1 MTKRY
6 DPVLVFFGCLA
17 LFLFGLH
24 NQDFIGFQT
33 RFAVFAQEMLRNG
46 ISFFPTTYNAPYPDY
61 PATSTLLIY
70 LVSLPFNK
78 VTPFTAILP
87 TAITSALIAVVT
99 YKIGALQ
106 NRVWGWYGVLFLL
119 FTASFLAEARTIA
132 LDQYISLI
140 TASCFYLLYSADCAH
155 HDGKTQSFPKQLF
168 YLSLLWVI
176 GFAFRGPIGL
186 IVPASVVAGY
196 LLLGRRWI
204 HLLWVAATSF
214 LLLIICGAMLLWL
227 AYLDGGQSFVDA
239 VIIMQAASRVH
250 LITKNPWG
258 YYFVNSFADYAITY
272 PLVVLLAVGLF
283 SRLIKPITFN
293 DPLYLVKRLL
303 FWALIIFIGFSFAN
317 SKRNHYIL
325 PAAPALALLSAY
337 IFTVSTPS
345 LGAFVFSL
353 KRIFLKICLILP
365 GLLALLVGAAWLIT
379 DYLGL
384 KLPVSAGMVLFLF
397 IIMQIVVLYY
407 QKKQRI
413 LLIGAMLSFVILNI
427 LIIEPANYFLNQT
440 REFVYSF
447 EHIRHQ
453 ANAAFGFYNFGRDA
467 LAIKFMANLPPE
479 EIEQNIQP
487 LFINDVTALLA
498 LNQKVFFI
506 TQPKTYNTLPDSVK
520 SQLTLLSTD
529 KIGHAPVFI
538 FGVTKH
544 LGAND
549 VYAFD

>member
-6 DPVLVFFGCLA
+6 DPVVVFFGCLA
-17 LFLFGLH
+17 IFLFGFH
-24 NQDFIGFQT
+24 HQDFIGFQA

-46 ISFFPTTYNAPYPDY
+46 ISFFPTTYNVPYPDY

-70 LVSLPFNK
+70 LASLPFHK
-78 VTPFTAILP
+78 VTSFTTILP

-119 FTASFLAEARTIA
+119 FTASFLAEARTVA
-132 LDQYISLI
+132 LDQYVSLV
-140 TASCFYLLYSADCAH
+140 TAGCFYLVYSADCARH
-155 HDGKTQSFPKQLF
+155 KGENKSFAKQLF

-186 IVPASVVAGY
+186 IVPVSVVAGY
-196 LLLGRRWI
+196 FLLGKQWNQLCWTALVSTLLLAICAGA
-204 HLLWVAATSF
+204 LLWV
-214 LLLIICGAMLLWL
+214 
-227 AYLDGGQSFVDA
+227 AYLDGGSTFVDS
-239 VIIMQAASRVH
+239 VIKLQASSRVH
-250 LITKNPWG
+250 IITKNPWA

-272 PLVVLLAVGLF
+272 PLVALLALGLF
-283 SRLIKPITFN
+283 SRLNKQIRFE
-293 DPLYLVKRLL
+293 DPLYLVKRLF

-337 IFTVSTPS
+337 IFSVRKTS
-345 LGAFVFSL
+345 LGTFAFSL
-353 KRIFLKICLILP
+353 RRIFLRICFILP
-365 GLLALLVGAAWLIT
+365 GLLAILVGSAWLVAER
-379 DYLGL
+379 LGL
-384 KLPVSAGMVLFLF
+384 NLPVPAGAALFLF
-397 IIMQIVVLYY
+397 VLTQIIVFYY
-407 QKKQRI
+407 KKREYA
-413 LLIGAMLSFVILNI
+413 LLTGALFAFITLNL
-427 LIIEPANYFLNQT
+427 LIIEPTNYFLNKT
-440 REFVYSF
+440 REFVYNF

-453 ANAAFGFYNFGRDA
+453 ENAGFGFYDFGRDA

-479 EIEQNIQP
+479 EIAHNIQP
-487 LFINDVTALLA
+487 LFIEDATALLT

-506 TQPKTYNTLPDSVK
+506 TQPKKYNMLPDSIK

-529 KIGHAPVFI
+529 KIGHSPILI

-549 VYAFD
+549 VHAFD